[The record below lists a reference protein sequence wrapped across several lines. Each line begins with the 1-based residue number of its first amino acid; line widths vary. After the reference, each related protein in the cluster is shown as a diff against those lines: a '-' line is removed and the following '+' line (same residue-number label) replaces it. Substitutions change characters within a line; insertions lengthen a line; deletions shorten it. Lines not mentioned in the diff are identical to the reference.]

1 MQVQLFACDS
11 VYIDD
16 YAVVCN
22 ILFGVVDFEIFHNT
36 VDILIDS
43 FCVV

>member
-1 MQVQLFACDS
+1 MMKTYSYKDKPIKV
-11 VYIDD
+11 
-16 YAVVCN
+16 
-22 ILFGVVDFEIFHNT
+22 FGVVDFEIFHNT